1 MPNMPQ
7 PTAPPV
13 LLELPPETQ
22 QLLRDL
28 LASQARALAVEAQ
41 VADLQAKVAPVTL
54 CDLVGGRRQSGV
66 AGRCAPRPAVGGAHP
81 GAPAQRA
88 GSLRRQETGGAR

>member
-41 VADLQAKVAPVTL
+41 VADL
-54 CDLVGGRRQSGV
+54 
-66 AGRCAPRPAVGGAHP
+66 
-81 GAPAQRA
+81 
-88 GSLRRQETGGAR
+88 